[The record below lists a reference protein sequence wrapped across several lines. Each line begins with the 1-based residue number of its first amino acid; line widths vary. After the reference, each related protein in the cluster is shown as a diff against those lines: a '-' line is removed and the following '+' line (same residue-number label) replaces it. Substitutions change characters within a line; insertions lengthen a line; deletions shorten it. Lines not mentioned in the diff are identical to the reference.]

1 MSRSGNLVV
10 SGARE
15 HNLKDISV
23 TLPRDS
29 LVVITGLS
37 GSGKSS
43 LAFDTIYA
51 EGQRRYVES
60 LSAYARQ
67 FLGQMD
73 KPDVDSIEG
82 LSPAISIDQKTT
94 SRNPRST
101 VGTVTEIYDY
111 LRLLWA
117 RVGKPHCFNCGR
129 PIAAQSAEQIIDQ
142 IMATEDGERFMVLAP
157 IVRGRKGEY
166 GKQLAELRSEGFTRV
181 KVDGEL
187 RLLEEDIVLDKK
199 YKHDISVVVDRLVM
213 RRDLRKRLADSVE
226 TAVALADGM
235 VEIETVPRDGGPV
248 ETTTYSE
255 RFACLHCGISMPEL
269 EPRSFSFN
277 SPHGACPRCTGLGSQ
292 MEIDPELVVP
302 DPSLSLNEGAIL
314 PWSSGA
320 TSYYEQM
327 AHGDRRALRGRPRH
341 AVGGPEGRPAEPLP
355 VRHERR
361 QAVRLV
367 PQPDGAQAV
376 VHDDLRGHRPEPRA
390 PLSRDG
396 QRLVAREDR
405 GVHVGAAV
413 PRVRRRAAAAG
424 VAGGQGRRAGDPRVQ
439 LAQRQAGDRVA
450 RRARAVRPRPRD
462 RAADPARDRRAAALP
477 RQRGRRLPVDGPR
490 VGDAVGRRGAADPA
504 GHADRL
510 LAGRRA
516 LHPRRAV
523 DRPAPARQRAPDRDA
538 EAPARPRQHRPGR
551 RARRGHD
558 ARGRLPG
565 RHGARRRRARRPRGR
580 AGHGG
585 GRHARPGVADRP
597 VPVGRAQH
605 RAAAQAPQAVG
616 PRRDPGRDA
625 AQPQGRSTSR
635 SRSACSPR

>member
-1 MSRSGNLVV
+1 
-10 SGARE
+10 
-15 HNLKDISV
+15 
-23 TLPRDS
+23 
-29 LVVITGLS
+29 
-37 GSGKSS
+37 
-43 LAFDTIYA
+43 
-51 EGQRRYVES
+51 
-60 LSAYARQ
+60 
-67 FLGQMD
+67 
-73 KPDVDSIEG
+73 
-82 LSPAISIDQKTT
+82 
-94 SRNPRST
+94 
-101 VGTVTEIYDY
+101 
-111 LRLLWA
+111 
-117 RVGKPHCFNCGR
+117 
-129 PIAAQSAEQIIDQ
+129 
-142 IMATEDGERFMVLAP
+142 
-157 IVRGRKGEY
+157 
-166 GKQLAELRSEGFTRV
+166 
-181 KVDGEL
+181 
-187 RLLEEDIVLDKK
+187 
-199 YKHDISVVVDRLVM
+199 
-213 RRDLRKRLADSVE
+213 
-226 TAVALADGM
+226 
-235 VEIETVPRDGGPV
+235 
-248 ETTTYSE
+248 
-255 RFACLHCGISMPEL
+255 MPEL

-302 DPSLSLNEGAIL
+302 DPSLSLDEGAIL

-320 TSYYEQM
+320 DQLLRADREAIAERYEI
-327 AHGDRRALRGRPRH
+327 DLDT
-341 AVGGPEGRPAEPLP
+341 AVGGPGGRPAEPLP
-355 VRHERR
+355 LRHERG

-424 VAGGQGRRAGDPRVQ
+424 VAGGEGRRAGDPRVQ
-439 LAQRQAGDRVA
+439 RAQRQALDRVA
-450 RRARAVRPRPRD
+450 GRARAVRPRPRD

-490 VGDAVGRRGAADPA
+490 IGHAVRRRGAADPA
-504 GHADRL
+504 RHADRL

-538 EAPARPRQHRPGR
+538 QAPARPRQHRPRR

-558 ARGRLPG
+558 ARGGLPG
-565 RHGARRRRARRPRGR
+565 RHGAGRRRARRPRRR

-585 GRHARPGVADRP
+585 GRHARPRVADRP
-597 VPVGRAQH
+597 VPLRRAQH

-616 PRRDPGRDA
+616 PRRDPGGDA

-635 SRSACSPR
+635 SRSACSRR